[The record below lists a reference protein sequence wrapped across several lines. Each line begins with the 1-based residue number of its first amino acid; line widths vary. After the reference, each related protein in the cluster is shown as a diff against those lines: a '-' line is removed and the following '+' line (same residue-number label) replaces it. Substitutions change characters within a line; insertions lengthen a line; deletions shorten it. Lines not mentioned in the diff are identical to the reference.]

1 MKNIFLAGILATVL
15 FCAPVWAETMYVS
28 DILTITLRTGPGT
41 GHKITRMLESG
52 QAVDV
57 IEDGEKWARVILPNQ
72 TEGWVLK
79 RYITPEKTSRL
90 VLKKLGK
97 KHEQLLLQFA
107 SQQKENI
114 ALKDENK
121 RLKSELKKSNKT
133 LEKTSNSYQNLRE
146 NSADFLKL
154 EENHNKATYQ
164 LTQQT
169 NKIEQ
174 LKEENWGDFIKAFLY
189 GAGVLIL
196 GFIIGFATKRP
207 SRRSSLL

>member
-1 MKNIFLAGILATVL
+1 MKNIFLAGILATVM
-15 FCAPVWAETMYVS
+15 FCAPVWAETMYVI

-41 GHKITRMLESG
+41 GHKITKMLESG
-52 QAVDV
+52 QIVDV
-57 IEDGEKWARVILPNQ
+57 IEESEEWAKVILPNQ

-90 VLKKLGK
+90 VLEKLGK
-97 KHEQLLLQFA
+97 KHEQLLSQFA
-107 SQQKENI
+107 SLQKENI
-114 ALKDENK
+114 GLKDENK
-121 RLKSELKKSNKT
+121 RIGSELKVSNKKLDT
-133 LEKTSNSYQNLRE
+133 TSNDYQNLKK

-154 EENHNKATYQ
+154 EESHNKAAYQ
-164 LTQQT
+164 ITQQT
-169 NKIEQ
+169 EKIEQ

-207 SRRSSLL
+207 NRRSSLL